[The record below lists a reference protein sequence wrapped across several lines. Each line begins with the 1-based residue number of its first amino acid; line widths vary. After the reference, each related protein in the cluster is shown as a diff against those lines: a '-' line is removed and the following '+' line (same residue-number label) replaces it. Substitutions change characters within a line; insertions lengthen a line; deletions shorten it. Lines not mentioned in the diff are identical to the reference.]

1 MSATSPAT
9 TPRGAGPLRPGELAQ
24 SAVMAAL
31 CAATAIIAVVVPF
44 AGALA
49 LLGTVPMGLLAYR
62 YRLRVLIA
70 ATVAAGVIAF
80 LIAGLGGLMTVVHSA
95 YIGGLTGI
103 VKRRRRGTP
112 TVIAVAL
119 VAGALSGAVMVGA
132 FAVLA
137 RLRHLIFAAITAN
150 IDGMAAV
157 LTGIGR
163 FAIAHPFSLSQ
174 PLGTGLETAADRLKW
189 LFAEALHYWPWLI
202 LGHSVI
208 AITVV
213 SLIGWWALSRVLER
227 MRGIPDVHKLDTPV
241 ENVPIA
247 PVPVR
252 LNQVRFRYP
261 GTEHDALSAL
271 SLDVHAGEHLAVT
284 GANGSGK
291 TTLMLMLAGRQPTSG
306 SVDRPGAVGLGR
318 LGGTAV
324 VMQHPESQ
332 VLGTRV
338 ADDVVWG
345 LPPGTAIDVGRLL
358 SEVGLDAHAER
369 DTGSLSGGEL
379 QRLAVAAA
387 LAREP
392 ALLIADEVTSMVD
405 QQGRDALLGV
415 LSHLK
420 ERHRTALVHIT
431 HYNNEADSADRVI
444 NLSGSAD
451 NTDMVETT
459 AAPAATA
466 AMGHDSGAP
475 VLELAG
481 VGHEYGSGTP
491 WANAAL
497 RDISFT
503 VHQGDGL
510 LIHGGNGSGKSTL
523 AWIMAGLTVPT
534 TGTCLLDGRPTY
546 EQVGAVA
553 LSFQA
558 ARLQLMRSRV
568 DLEVASAAGFSPK
581 DHQRVATALAVVGLD
596 STLAGRRIDQL
607 SGGQMRRVVL
617 AGLLARSP
625 RALILDEPL
634 AGLDGATQ
642 RGLLRLLE
650 ELRREQG
657 LTVVVI
663 SHDFARLEELCPRT
677 LDLRNGLLEPV
688 ATTAG
693 GVS

>member
-9 TPRGAGPLRPGELAQ
+9 KPRGAGPLQPGELAQ
-24 SAVMAAL
+24 SAVLAAL
-31 CAATAIIAVVVPF
+31 CAATAIISIVVPF
-44 AGALA
+44 AGALS

-62 YRLRVLIA
+62 YRIRVVIT
-70 ATVAAGVIAF
+70 ATVAAAVIAF

-95 YIGGLTGI
+95 YIGGLTGV
-103 VKRRRRGTP
+103 VKRHRRGTG
-112 TVIAVAL
+112 TVLVVSFFAGAVFTAAAVA
-119 VAGALSGAVMVGA
+119 ALAI
-132 FAVLA
+132 LT

-150 IDGMAAV
+150 VDGAAAV
-157 LTGIGR
+157 LRGIGR
-163 FAIAHPFSLSQ
+163 FATAHSFPDSQ
-174 PLGTGLETAADRLKW
+174 RIGVGLDWSADHLKW
-189 LFAEALHYWPWLI
+189 LLAEALHYWPWLI
-202 LGHSVI
+202 LANGIVSLMI
-208 AITVV
+208 V

-227 MRGIPDVHKLDTPV
+227 MRGVPDVHKLDAPLD
-241 ENVPIA
+241 NAPIA

-252 LNQVRFRYP
+252 LDQVRFRYP
-261 GTEHDALSAL
+261 YADHDALSAL
-271 SLDVHAGEHLAVT
+271 SMDVHPGEHLAIT

-291 TTLMLMLAGRQPTSG
+291 TTLMLVLAGREPTSG
-306 SVDRPGAVGLGR
+306 TVERPGAVGLGR

-345 LPPGTAIDVGRLL
+345 LPPGTSIDVGRLL
-358 SEVGLDAHAER
+358 SEVGLDSHAER

-415 LSHLK
+415 LSGLK
-420 ERHRTALVHIT
+420 QQHRTALVHIT
-431 HYNNEADSADRVI
+431 HYNNEADSADRTI
-444 NLSGSAD
+444 NLSGSGD
-451 NTDMVETT
+451 NTEMVETT
-459 AAPAATA
+459 VAPVATA
-466 AMGHDSGAP
+466 AVGHDSDAP
-475 VLELAG
+475 VLELVG

-491 WANAAL
+491 WAKTAL
-497 RDISFT
+497 RDVSFV
-503 VHQGDGL
+503 VHQGDGV

-523 AWIMAGLTVPT
+523 AWIIAGLTVPT
-534 TGTCLLDGRPTY
+534 TGSCQLDGRPTH

-568 DLEVASAAGFSPK
+568 DVEVASAAGFSPK
-581 DHQRVATALAVVGLD
+581 DHDRVVSALAVVGLD
-596 STLAGRRIDQL
+596 SALAKRRIDQL

-634 AGLDGATQ
+634 AGLDAATQ

-650 ELRREQG
+650 ELRREKE

-663 SHDFARLEELCPRT
+663 SHDFAGLEDLCPRT
-677 LDLRNGLLEPV
+677 LHLSNGVLEP
-688 ATTAG
+688 ATTTAG
-693 GVS
+693 GLL